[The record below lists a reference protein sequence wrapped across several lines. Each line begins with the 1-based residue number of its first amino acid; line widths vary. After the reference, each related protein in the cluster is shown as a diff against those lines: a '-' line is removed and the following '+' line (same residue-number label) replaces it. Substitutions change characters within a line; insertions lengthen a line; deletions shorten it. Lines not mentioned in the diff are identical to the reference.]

1 MRVKKKVNFKRMK
14 KRVTDTEKSIWLLA
28 SDIIIGI
35 KNRTLKGTDMYLM
48 KFEAYTEQY
57 KAYKGSKG
65 RSTMPNLTFRGTMLN
80 SMQYK
85 KISNGVRLYFNA
97 VNERVKASANHNG
110 YKRYF
115 FGIDKNQSKYIT
127 KRLREIFR
135 RT

>member
-1 MRVKKKVNFKRMK
+1 MIVKRKVNFKKMK
-14 KRVTDTEKSIWLLA
+14 KRVTDTEKSVWLLA
-28 SDIIIGI
+28 TDVIIGI
-35 KNRTLKGTDMYLM
+35 KARTLKGTDMYLQ

-65 RSTMPNLTFRGTMLN
+65 RSTTPNLVFRGTMLN
-80 SMQYK
+80 SMAYK
-85 KISNGVRLYFNA
+85 KISNGARLYFNT

-115 FGIDKNQSKYIT
+115 FGLDKNQSKYIT
-127 KRLREIFR
+127 KQLREIFR